1 MAGNSSFFYPLLKS
15 LLRFWLEKQFRL
27 EGKVPDAVKELKPPF
42 LVLPNHQGFW
52 DGFMVAMYLDY
63 PVSYVVTDAAF
74 RSPCF
79 KRVLDYFGSIPKTKA
94 LSDMDALKNIINAKR
109 SGKVIGIFPESRRTW
124 DGTTLP
130 LLFSVAK
137 LIKLLKIP
145 VVTAIIKGG
154 YFSQP
159 RWGGP
164 IQRGK
169 VVVEYKLLFTADDLK
184 NRKAETIHEL
194 LTSAMYHDEFNYQ
207 DEVQITYKGRKP
219 AESLEQVLFIC
230 PECKSDSSMHSHGNT
245 FSCGNCGY
253 EVIYTPLRKFES
265 RNNKVIFD
273 TIRDWY
279 RWQQNIF
286 ITKLTTDLHNKD
298 ILLEEKNL
306 IFHSG
311 YKSRKPK
318 YFTAGNMILTKESL
332 LISDKNNDVIQTFT
346 LDRVSGIDAQNK
358 EKLEFYYNNV
368 LYIVSSK
375 NKQFSV
381 NKWLDAFAFLQD
393 R

>member
-1 MAGNSSFFYPLLKS
+1 
-15 LLRFWLEKQFRL
+15 
-27 EGKVPDAVKELKPPF
+27 
-42 LVLPNHQGFW
+42 
-52 DGFMVAMYLDY
+52 MVAMYLDY

-74 RSPCF
+74 RSPLF
-79 KRVLDYFGSIPKTKA
+79 NHAMHYFGSIPKTKA
-94 LSDMDALKNIINAKR
+94 LSDMDALKNIINAKK

-137 LIKLLKIP
+137 LITLLKIP

-159 RWGGP
+159 RWGGA

-194 LTSAMYHDEFNYQ
+194 LTSAMYHDEFSYQ
-207 DEVQITYKGRKP
+207 DKVQVTYKGRKP
-219 AESLEQVLFIC
+219 AEFLEQVLFIC
-230 PECKSDSSMHSHGNT
+230 PACKSDSSMHSRGNT

-253 EVIYTPLRKFES
+253 EVIYTPLRKFKS
-265 RNNKVIFD
+265 RNNTVIFD

-279 RWQQNIF
+279 RWQQKIF
-286 ITKLTTDLHNKD
+286 ITRLKTDLQDND
-298 ILLEEKNL
+298 ILLKEKNL
-306 IFHSG
+306 VFHVG
-311 YKSRKPK
+311 YKRRKPK
-318 YFTAGNMILTKESL
+318 YLTAGNMLLTKESL
-332 LISDKNNDVIQTFT
+332 IISDKNNAVINSFA

-358 EKLEFYYNNV
+358 EKLEFYHNNV

-375 NKQFSV
+375 YKQFSV
-381 NKWLDAFAFLQD
+381 NKWLDALAFLHD